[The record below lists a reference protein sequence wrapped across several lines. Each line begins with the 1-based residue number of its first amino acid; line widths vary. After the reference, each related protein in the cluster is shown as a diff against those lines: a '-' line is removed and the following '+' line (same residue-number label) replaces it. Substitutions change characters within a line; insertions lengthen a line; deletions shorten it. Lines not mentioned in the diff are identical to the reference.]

1 MIKIGVFTTTRGD
14 MAMLMPLLHGMKKSR
29 QIKSLL
35 FVGGTHLEK
44 KYGLT
49 IDEIKKN
56 KIKIDGIFRYKTNNF
71 NKNGL
76 VESLA
81 EAHISTK
88 KIFEKFDFNIV
99 CILGDRFEKLAIVN
113 NAIIFNKPI
122 IHLYGGEK
130 SEGVIDE
137 QIRHMIT
144 KASHL
149 HFVMSSN
156 YKKNIINLGEQRFRV
171 HNVGTLSVDS
181 IKNIKKISYKKILDN
196 LGLDS
201 KKNFIILTYHPVT
214 LKKKITTINQIK
226 NIFSI
231 LKKIGIQVI
240 VTYPG
245 HENESDVIKKYFSQK
260 VINNKNFVLVKS
272 LGFNKLFNL
281 LPHCSYVIGNSS
293 SGITETPYFK
303 IPTINIGER
312 QNGRFCHS
320 SVVNCGYSKNEIFN
334 AIKKVSNKVFLKKIK
349 KQNYQFSSGNSTQKI
364 IKIIKSI
371 KFNDKFLRKK
381 LSST

>member
-156 YKKNIINLGEQRFRV
+156 CY
-171 HNVGTLSVDS
+171 
-181 IKNIKKISYKKILDN
+181 IKN
-196 LGLDS
+196 
-201 KKNFIILTYHPVT
+201 
-214 LKKKITTINQIK
+214 
-226 NIFSI
+226 
-231 LKKIGIQVI
+231 
-240 VTYPG
+240 
-245 HENESDVIKKYFSQK
+245 
-260 VINNKNFVLVKS
+260 
-272 LGFNKLFNL
+272 
-281 LPHCSYVIGNSS
+281 
-293 SGITETPYFK
+293 
-303 IPTINIGER
+303 
-312 QNGRFCHS
+312 NG
-320 SVVNCGYSKNEIFN
+320 
-334 AIKKVSNKVFLKKIK
+334 
-349 KQNYQFSSGNSTQKI
+349 
-364 IKIIKSI
+364 
-371 KFNDKFLRKK
+371 
-381 LSST
+381 

>member
-14 MAMLMPLLHGMKKSR
+14 MAMLMPLLHAMKKNN

-35 FVGGTHLEK
+35 FVGGTHIK
-44 KYGLT
+44 KKFGLT
-49 IDEIKKN
+49 IDEIKKSR
-56 KIKIDGIFRYKTNNF
+56 IKIDGTFSYKTNSF
-71 NKNGL
+71 NKEGL
-76 VESLA
+76 VKSLA
-81 EAHISTK
+81 EAHTSIN
-88 KIFEKFDFNIV
+88 KIFKEYDFDIV

-113 NAIIFNKPI
+113 NAIIYNKPI
-122 IHLYGGEK
+122 IHLYGGER

-149 HFVMSSN
+149 HFVMSEN
-156 YKKNIINLGEQRFRV
+156 YKKNIINLGEQKFRV

-196 LGLDS
+196 IGLDS
-201 KKNFIILTYHPVT
+201 KKKFTILTYHPVT
-214 LKKKITTINQIK
+214 LKKKVTTINQVK
-226 NIFSI
+226 NIFSA
-231 LKKIGIQVI
+231 LKKTDIQVI

-245 HENESDVIKKYFSQK
+245 HENESDIIKKYFSQK
-260 VINNKNFVLVKS
+260 TIDTKNFVLVKS
-272 LGFNKLFNL
+272 LGFNRLFNI
-281 LPHCSYVIGNSS
+281 LPYCSFVIGNSS

-312 QNGRFCHS
+312 QDGRYCHA
-320 SVVNCGYSKNEIFN
+320 SVINCGYSKNEIFN
-334 AIKKVSNKVFLKKIK
+334 AIQRTSKKSFLQTIK
-349 KQNYQFSSGNSTQKI
+349 KMNYKFGSGNSAIKI

-371 KFNDKFLRKK
+371 KLNDKFIRKK
-381 LSST
+381 LPS